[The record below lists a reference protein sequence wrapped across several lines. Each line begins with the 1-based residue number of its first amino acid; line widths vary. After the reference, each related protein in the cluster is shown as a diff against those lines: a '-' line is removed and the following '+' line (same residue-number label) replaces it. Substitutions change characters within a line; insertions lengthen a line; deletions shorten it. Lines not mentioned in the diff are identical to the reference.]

1 MRAVVGAVLGVTVL
15 GGCATL
21 GADGGEGGPGAGGAT
36 ASVAEAAARAT
47 VLQLARDITSKHPHI
62 DDYARA
68 ADERIGDAGTTSII
82 GLEERPDAA
91 HGDPFGRL
99 TFLVPGDSFDTDDE
113 GPYCYWV
120 DFSYFGYVGD
130 WETGDGVHGQDCPA
144 DAAPVVIP
152 IDTTVREV
160 VASNASEA
168 AHLVLADIG
177 PDAPSAAEVEAAI
190 AALLIAPEAEFT
202 VTAPPH
208 AVVQGSSIGVAMG
221 AADDCVLVSWIDGVS
236 ADVSVPRVLL
246 QPGELGCQATTAI
259 ASPDQLRSPH

>member
-91 HGDPFGRL
+91 H
-99 TFLVPGDSFDTDDE
+99 
-113 GPYCYWV
+113 
-120 DFSYFGYVGD
+120 
-130 WETGDGVHGQDCPA
+130 
-144 DAAPVVIP
+144 
-152 IDTTVREV
+152 
-160 VASNASEA
+160 
-168 AHLVLADIG
+168 LVLAEIG